1 MGYKIIFDGYEQD
14 RVYDTYEEAEEAAY
28 IMVDDFNTGAEI
40 LYEMNPGD
48 YEEEMDGATADFEI
62 IEVPD

>member
-14 RVYDTYEEAEEAAY
+14 RIYDTYEEAEEAAY
-28 IMVDDFNTGAEI
+28 VMVDDFNTGAEI

-48 YEEEMDGATADFEI
+48 FEEEMDGATADFEI
-62 IEVPD
+62 IEV

>member
-14 RVYDTYEEAEEAAY
+14 RIYDTYEEAEEAAY
-28 IMVDDFNTGAEI
+28 VMVDDFNTGAEI

-48 YEEEMDGATADFEI
+48 YEEEMDGATANFEI
-62 IEVPD
+62 IEVPN

>member
-1 MGYKIIFDGYEQD
+1 MYKIIFDGYEQEG
-14 RVYDTYEEAEEAAY
+14 TYETYEQAEEAAWV
-28 IMVDDFNTGAEI
+28 MVDDFNVGASI

-48 YEEEMDGATADFEI
+48 YEEEMDGATANYEI